1 MIKNKFFGFILTV
14 LLGFIS
20 GIFGGGLGLG
30 ATTLALPGY
39 MILGLVP
46 NIKTSI
52 GTTLISSPDSWG
64 AVYKYYK
71 AGDIEIIKGIVYSI
85 FYIIGAYFGA
95 SINLLLS
102 TETVTYLVSFV
113 HFLLGIF
120 FLHQVMK

>member
-1 MIKNKFFGFILTV
+1 MTV

-30 ATTLALPGY
+30 STTLALPGY

-52 GTTLISSPDSWG
+52 GTTLISSPHSWG

-85 FYIIGAYFGA
+85 FYII
-95 SINLLLS
+95 
-102 TETVTYLVSFV
+102 
-113 HFLLGIF
+113 
-120 FLHQVMK
+120 